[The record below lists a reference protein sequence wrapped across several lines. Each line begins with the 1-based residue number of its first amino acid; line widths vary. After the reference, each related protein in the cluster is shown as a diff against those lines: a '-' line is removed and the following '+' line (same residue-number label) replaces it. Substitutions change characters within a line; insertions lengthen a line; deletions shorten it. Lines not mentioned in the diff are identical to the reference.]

1 MDYLLIF
8 ILGSGITYFI
18 FYYKNKK
25 TNAPTSPEVKKE
37 KTILS
42 DDEKAIENLL
52 TLEEFIAVNGSLP
65 VEIKKLSDELF
76 SLLYEVIPELVQF
89 RASEIGFE
97 INQMAKEHLSAR
109 IKAFMNLSASD
120 KDAKRSSLVDD
131 INKFKEY
138 VLKAKKIIDLN
149 DVSKDERE
157 SMLIDIK
164 Y

>member
-18 FYYKNKK
+18 FNYKKK
-25 TNAPTSPEVKKE
+25 KPKESASSEVKKE
-37 KTILS
+37 KPILS
-42 DDEKAIENLL
+42 EDEKAIENLL
-52 TLEEFIAVNGSLP
+52 SLEEFIAVNGSLP

-97 INQMAKEHLSAR
+97 INQMANEHLSAR
-109 IKAFMNLSASD
+109 VKAFMKLSTSD
-120 KDAKRSSLVDD
+120 KENKHTSLIDD
-131 INKFKEY
+131 ISKFKEY